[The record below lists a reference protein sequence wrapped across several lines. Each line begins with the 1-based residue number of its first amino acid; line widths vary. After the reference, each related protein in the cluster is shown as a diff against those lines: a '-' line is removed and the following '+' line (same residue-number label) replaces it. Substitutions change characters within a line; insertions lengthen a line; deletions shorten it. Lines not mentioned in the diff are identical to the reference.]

1 MMREIIIDTPLML
14 CSVADYILESLDGRN
29 VILLHGSMGSGK
41 TTLLRE
47 VAANLGSTDSV
58 TSPTFAIVNE
68 YVIGGDDPSRDVIY
82 HFDMYRIE
90 QIKEAIDMGFSEY
103 LDSGRLCFIE
113 WPERVEELLP
123 DDAMLVRIEILGDTK
138 RRFIIE

>member
-1 MMREIIIDTPLML
+1 MKEIIIDTPLML
-14 CSVADYILESLDGRN
+14 CSVADQILESLDGRN
-29 VILLHGSMGSGK
+29 VILLHGPMGSGK

-47 VAANLGSTDSV
+47 VAANLGSTDCV

-68 YVIGGDDPSRDVIY
+68 YVTGDDSIY

-90 QIKEAIDMGFSEY
+90 QIQEAIDMGFSEY
-103 LDSGRLCFIE
+103 VDSGKLCFIE

-123 DDAMLVRIEILGDTK
+123 NDAMLVRIEILGDTK
-138 RRFIIE
+138 RKFTIE

>member
-1 MMREIIIDTPLML
+1 MKEITIDTPLML
-14 CSVADYILESLDGRN
+14 CSVADAIIESLDGRT
-29 VILLHGSMGSGK
+29 VVLLHGPMGSGK

-47 VAANLGSTDSV
+47 IAANLGSTDTV

-68 YVIGGDDPSRDVIY
+68 YVVKSGDVIY

-90 QIKEAIDMGFSEY
+90 STQEAQNMGFSEY
-103 LDSGRLCFIE
+103 IDSGRLCFIE
-113 WPERVEELLP
+113 WAERVEQLLP

-138 RRFIIE
+138 RKFTID